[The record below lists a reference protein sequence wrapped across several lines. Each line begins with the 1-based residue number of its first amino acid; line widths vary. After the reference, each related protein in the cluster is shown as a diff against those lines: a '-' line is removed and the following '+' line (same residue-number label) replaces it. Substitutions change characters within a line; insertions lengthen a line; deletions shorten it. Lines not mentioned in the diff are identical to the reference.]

1 MFTWVFVIGTLSVIY
16 NAITLG
22 ANDCGNSAATAV
34 ASGALSL
41 EQVVIVVGIFE
52 SIGAISMGS
61 RVSKTIRKK
70 IVNVDVFKK
79 TPGALML
86 GMMCSNL
93 SSAIILHVATYLK
106 LPVSTT
112 HAIIG
117 AIMGFSLIFD
127 GKDSV
132 SWGFEA
138 AGEGKLEGFFKIMIS
153 WVISPVASGGIALI
167 LYLIFKYLI
176 LKSEKSYERTLLIFP
191 LLTFVTFFMNTFF
204 IIYKGSP
211 QLKLDEIPDWIA
223 GLSATIVGLTAASLS
238 WFIFVPYKKR
248 RIEAIENNE
257 DIESNRIS
265 KWFNSLNCLHFNKE
279 TDDIDVEN
287 IELENLSNPDKIRKL
302 NSTGK
307 RIKIIMKAEGIEDLH
322 GNAIETNWKVEALCI
337 SLQVI
342 TACFSA
348 FSHGANDVANAIGPY
363 STEYYI
369 HENGEV
375 GKENDTPIWMLVM
388 GGTGIVIGLTTYGYK
403 IIDRIG
409 TEITKVTASRG
420 FIIEFAA
427 ATTVLICSVL
437 EIPVSTTHCKIGAVI
452 GCGLGDGVG
461 TVKWKLVKEII
472 LSWLVTVP
480 AAGFI
485 SAILFSFLIRLDNF
499 E

>member
-138 AGEGKLEGFFKIMIS
+138 AGEGKLEGFFKI
-153 WVISPVASGGIALI
+153 
-167 LYLIFKYLI
+167 F
-176 LKSEKSYERTLLIFP
+176 
-191 LLTFVTFFMNTFF
+191 
-204 IIYKGSP
+204 
-211 QLKLDEIPDWIA
+211 
-223 GLSATIVGLTAASLS
+223 
-238 WFIFVPYKKR
+238 
-248 RIEAIENNE
+248 
-257 DIESNRIS
+257 
-265 KWFNSLNCLHFNKE
+265 
-279 TDDIDVEN
+279 
-287 IELENLSNPDKIRKL
+287 
-302 NSTGK
+302 
-307 RIKIIMKAEGIEDLH
+307 
-322 GNAIETNWKVEALCI
+322 
-337 SLQVI
+337 
-342 TACFSA
+342 
-348 FSHGANDVANAIGPY
+348 
-363 STEYYI
+363 
-369 HENGEV
+369 
-375 GKENDTPIWMLVM
+375 
-388 GGTGIVIGLTTYGYK
+388 
-403 IIDRIG
+403 
-409 TEITKVTASRG
+409 
-420 FIIEFAA
+420 
-427 ATTVLICSVL
+427 
-437 EIPVSTTHCKIGAVI
+437 
-452 GCGLGDGVG
+452 
-461 TVKWKLVKEII
+461 
-472 LSWLVTVP
+472 
-480 AAGFI
+480 
-485 SAILFSFLIRLDNF
+485 
-499 E
+499 